1 MAVKLEI
8 GIIGLGKFG
17 LKFGETVM
25 ELGHTV
31 LGVDTHPERIKQ
43 AQNVLSQVY
52 QTDAINKEALQQLGF
67 ADMNYVLVS
76 VGDSIAASTMIT
88 MYLKEL
94 GVAKVW
100 VKAIN
105 SDHEK
110 LLIKV
115 GADEVIIPE
124 HLAAKQLANKMVD
137 PGFIEYLP
145 FGKEM
150 VLKELVVED
159 WNGKMLR
166 DLDLT
171 NRFNAQVIAIRR
183 VSERTF
189 RFIPKGDDVL
199 HTGDTLVLLGNEDE
213 LSKIKP

>member
-1 MAVKLEI
+1 MAVKMEI
-8 GIIGLGKFG
+8 GIIGLGEFG
-17 LKFGETVM
+17 FKFGETVM

-52 QTDAINKEALQQLGF
+52 QTDTISKEALQQMGF

-88 MYLKEL
+88 LYLQEL
-94 GVAKVW
+94 GVPKVW

-105 SDHEK
+105 TDHEK
-110 LLIKV
+110 LLRRM

-124 HLAAKQLANKMVD
+124 HLAAKQLANKMID

-159 WNGKMLR
+159 WHGKKLR

-171 NRFNAQVIAIRR
+171 NRFNAQIIAIRR
-183 VSERTF
+183 VGERAF

-199 HTGDTLVLLGNEDE
+199 HAGDTLVLLSSEEE
-213 LSKIKP
+213 LSRIKP